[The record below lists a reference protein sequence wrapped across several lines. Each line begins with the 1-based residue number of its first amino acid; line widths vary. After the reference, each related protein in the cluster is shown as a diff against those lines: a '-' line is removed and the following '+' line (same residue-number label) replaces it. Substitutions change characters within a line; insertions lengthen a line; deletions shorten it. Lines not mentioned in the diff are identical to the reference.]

1 MESESGSA
9 VTLLFK
15 AGGILVEDYLR
26 ADLLLGGCS
35 GLRVVFSAPGAT
47 EKKKRNYGG
56 DVSQGRLIDCLYSDL
71 ELEGSG
77 KWMPV
82 VQIGSVA

>member
-26 ADLLLGGCS
+26 AGLLLGG
-35 GLRVVFSAPGAT
+35 
-47 EKKKRNYGG
+47 
-56 DVSQGRLIDCLYSDL
+56 
-71 ELEGSG
+71 
-77 KWMPV
+77 
-82 VQIGSVA
+82 

>member
-47 EKKKRNYGG
+47 EEEEKKLWGRCIT
-56 DVSQGRLIDCLYSDL
+56 RLIDCLYSDL